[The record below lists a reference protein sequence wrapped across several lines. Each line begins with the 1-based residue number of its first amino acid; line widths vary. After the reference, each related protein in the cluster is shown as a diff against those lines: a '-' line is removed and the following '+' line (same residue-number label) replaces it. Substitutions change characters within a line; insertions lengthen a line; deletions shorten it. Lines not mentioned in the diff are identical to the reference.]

1 MRMARTFYRIYVIEL
16 DPAACPR
23 GRRGR
28 TCVYVG
34 ETADTPEERFA
45 EHKRGYKASRVV
57 RKYGLKLR
65 PDLYRGF
72 TCLTRAQ
79 SRDLEARVAARL
91 REQGFVV
98 FGGH

>member
-1 MRMARTFYRIYVIEL
+1 VPAERRLYRIYVIEL
-16 DPAACPR
+16 DPKAHPL

-34 ETADTPEERFA
+34 ETAGTPEERFA
-45 EHKRGYKASRVV
+45 KHLRGHRASRVV
-57 RKYGLKLR
+57 RKYGLRLR

-72 TCLTRAQ
+72 VCFTREQ
-79 SRDLEARVAARL
+79 SRLLEARVAARL
-91 REQGFVV
+91 RVQGFVV